1 MSNPPGMLVAAIGTV
16 DGIEFT
22 LSNETDQDI
31 TVSLFVTPVTSEWV
45 NVFAPQLTVAPISFF
60 DRWSDSPY
68 SLQYLYEAPPGV
80 YSAFV
85 QPITR
90 PPYRVGTNL
99 VVTAEMD
106 PDYLNQENVELMDSV
121 PVGLPAGSL

>member
-31 TVSLFVTPVTSEWV
+31 TVSLFATPATAECV
-45 NVFAPQLTVAPISFF
+45 NVFAPLLKVAPTSWT
-60 DRWSDSPY
+60 DSWTDSPY
-68 SLQYLYEAPPGV
+68 SLQYLYDVPPGV

-85 QPITR
+85 QPITG
-90 PPYRVGTNL
+90 PPYKVGTNL
-99 VVTAEMD
+99 VVTAGS
-106 PDYLNQENVELMDSV
+106 SV
-121 PVGLPAGSL
+121 GGVPRATDHNLSNIAAPILW